1 MNDGK
6 IHIRAKKLKP
16 NEQGVIKVSPKANEL
31 LIDIANE
38 TGRSIRDIA
47 SQIIVQAIE
56 NELVIYDREQ

>member
-1 MNDGK
+1 
-6 IHIRAKKLKP
+6 
-16 NEQGVIKVSPKANEL
+16 

-56 NELVIYDREQ
+56 NELIIYDREQ